1 MAFLLRRYLRLAH
14 TALKLAKLIESP
26 AYSEFSGV
34 YPIHFPALDIEVEA
48 TQEHFSQLIARIEQS
63 WTHLGEVRPHYSVI
77 TQREFLPAN
86 IPNSIDSFWASGKS
100 EADTAAFLLRK
111 LGFGELSGRTCVEYG
126 CGIGRVTIPLATKC
140 AEIHAYDISK
150 SHLALARQRADSLR
164 VNNVSFHHCGGSL
177 PRPFQRCDL
186 FYSRLVFQ
194 HNPPPIIRELIRLGL
209 DSLRTGGVAIF
220 GVPVY
225 LSDYSFRIDEY
236 LKNPPTAGMEM
247 HCFPQR
253 EVFALISAAEC
264 SVVEVREER
273 TIAVP
278 ASWCLGNI
286 FVVQRQS
293 SALLSHG
300 PASGEI
306 P

>member
-1 MAFLLRRYLRLAH
+1 MAFLLRRYLRLVR
-14 TALKLAKLIESP
+14 TAFKFAELVESP

-48 TQEHFSQLIARIEQS
+48 TQEHLSQLMARIEQS

-77 TQREFLPAN
+77 TQGEFLPAN
-86 IPNSIDSFWASGKS
+86 IPNSIDSFWASGNS

-111 LGFGELSGRTCVEYG
+111 LGFGELSGKTCVEYG
-126 CGIGRVTIPLATKC
+126 CGLGRVTIPLATKC
-140 AEIHAYDISK
+140 AEIHAYDISE
-150 SHLALARQRADSLR
+150 SHLALARQRAESLR
-164 VNNVSFHHCGGSL
+164 VNNVSFHHCGGRL
-177 PRPFQRCDL
+177 PRSLQSCDL

-209 DSLRTGGVAIF
+209 DSLRTGGIAIF

-225 LSDYSFRIDEY
+225 LSGYSFRIDEY
-236 LKNPPTAGMEM
+236 LKQPQTARMEM

-273 TIAVP
+273 TIVVP
-278 ASWCLGNI
+278 SSRCLGNI

-293 SALLSHG
+293 SALLSQG